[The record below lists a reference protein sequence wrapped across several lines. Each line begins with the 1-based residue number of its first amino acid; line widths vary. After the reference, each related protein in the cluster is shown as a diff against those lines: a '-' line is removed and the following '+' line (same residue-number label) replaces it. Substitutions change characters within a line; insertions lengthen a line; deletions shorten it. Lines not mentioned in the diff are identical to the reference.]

1 VIRETEGESSFTT
14 WCAVPSKNVVSSG
27 LGLLLS
33 GLRVRLHG
41 YGTVTSTHCT
51 ALFA

>member
-1 VIRETEGESSFTT
+1 VIRETESESSFTT
-14 WCAVPSKNVVSSG
+14 QSAEPAKNVGGSG

-33 GLRVRLHG
+33 GPRVRLHG